1 MDEHYMSY
9 LWQEV
14 KGDKWWRIQTN
25 DPAIIRKL
33 RRRDTTSITVYCYN
47 DPMMVFRT
55 QYYKP
60 EKAKQSFERL
70 TSQKIEKDSV
80 NGLLVAKTAP
90 ILHQNDKGEV
100 SK

>member
-1 MDEHYMSY
+1 MSY

-47 DPMMVFRT
+47 DPMMVLRT

-60 EKAKQSFERL
+60 ERPSSPLNALPVKK
-70 TSQKIEKDSV
+70 
-80 NGLLVAKTAP
+80 
-90 ILHQNDKGEV
+90 
-100 SK
+100 